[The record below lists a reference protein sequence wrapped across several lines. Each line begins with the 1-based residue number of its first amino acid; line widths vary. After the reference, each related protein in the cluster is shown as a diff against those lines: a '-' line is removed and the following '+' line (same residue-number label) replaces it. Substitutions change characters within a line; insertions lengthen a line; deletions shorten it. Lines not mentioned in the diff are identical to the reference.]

1 MNLLEYPYE
10 KRSKGYSIKIISMN
24 RNFNLFS
31 IKSLTISIRAFVFE
45 FHDVRLMMISLAHER
60 QKKLNKRKW
69 TIIPYQLKQGCLNI
83 IIIINITFNQSLFKR
98 KLTHIF
104 TNEFIMSIPMKKE
117 ARVTQS
123 KKYPKPGL
131 KDDFGV
137 TYLISQR

>member
-1 MNLLEYPYE
+1 
-10 KRSKGYSIKIISMN
+10 
-24 RNFNLFS
+24 
-31 IKSLTISIRAFVFE
+31 
-45 FHDVRLMMISLAHER
+45 MMISLAHEH
-60 QKKLNKRKW
+60 QKKRNKRKG
-69 TIIPYQLKQGCLNI
+69 TIIPHQLKQGCLNI

-98 KLTHIF
+98 KLTH
-104 TNEFIMSIPMKKE
+104 NKFICKYVCIPMKKE

>member
-1 MNLLEYPYE
+1 M
-10 KRSKGYSIKIISMN
+10 
-24 RNFNLFS
+24 
-31 IKSLTISIRAFVFE
+31 
-45 FHDVRLMMISLAHER
+45 RLMMISLAREH

-69 TIIPYQLKQGCLNI
+69 TIIPYQLKQACFN
-83 IIIINITFNQSLFKR
+83 INITFNQSLFKR
-98 KLTHIF
+98 KLIHIF

-123 KKYPKPGL
+123 KRYPKPGL